1 MKWVSRLCIEA
12 EGKGPVAEL
21 GSWMNA
27 AQGKQSA
34 IARLLGLLSQPQ
46 HPYRPTTEVF
56 LDLNVD
62 RVADNLN
69 LAVEGSTRGAENRPS
84 SDAETLDDIE
94 HRVVELIETHKQ
106 DAHSI
111 YLEHLHT
118 YDERLTALNFEE
130 RFAII
135 QQAAPESVGEFRAE
149 AALGRDELFSL
160 RRRLYDSEQER
171 DDFRKRHRLV
181 RPARLSSQGKTILK
195 IGILAV
201 LFVVEVVINGNFL
214 AKSNP
219 QGLLGGAVQAV
230 SFAALNI
237 IASFLCG
244 LVPIRLINRR
254 NFFVKL
260 IGLASFL
267 LYLAFAIGLNL
278 TLAHLREIPPTVNG
292 DAGQEVMIQLL
303 KAPLVLNDIISWVF
317 FGIGLIFSLIA
328 MTDGLLFTDPYFG
341 YGSLEQRCNEAR
353 AQYTEGKAE
362 LVERLRDIRDAASEA
377 MNGAARDLSVRR
389 GEFDSI
395 IQARG
400 RLAQRFGEHQNHIER
415 SCRALLAIY
424 REANRKARNTS
435 APSYFAKPYNMDR
448 IVYTGTDGDET
459 ARDQLRQSILET
471 QDILK
476 RQIAA
481 VHEAFDEAVRSY
493 REIDDLIPE
502 GKFAPSAAKKA

>member
-1 MKWVSRLCIEA
+1 
-12 EGKGPVAEL
+12 
-21 GSWMNA
+21 MNA
-27 AQGKQSA
+27 AHVRQSG
-34 IARLLGLLSQPQ
+34 IARLLSLLGQPQ
-46 HPYRPTTEVF
+46 HSYRPTTEIF
-56 LDLNVD
+56 LDLNVN

-69 LAVEGSTRGAENRPS
+69 LAVNGGERGAENRPS
-84 SDAETLDDIE
+84 ADAETFDDIE
-94 HRVVELIETHKQ
+94 HQVVEFVETHKQ

-171 DDFRKRHRLV
+171 DDFRRRHKLA
-181 RPARLSSQGKTILK
+181 RPARLSSQGKTLLK
-195 IGILAV
+195 VGILAV
-201 LFVVEVVINGNFL
+201 LFVIEVIINGNFL

-244 LVPIRLINRR
+244 LVPIRLVNRR
-254 NFFVKL
+254 NFFLKL
-260 IGLASFL
+260 IGLLSAIA
-267 LYLAFAIGLNL
+267 YLAFAIGLNL
-278 TLAHLREIPPTVNG
+278 TLAHLREIPPAVNG
-292 DAGQEVMIQLL
+292 DVGQEVMIQLL
-303 KAPLVLNDIISWVF
+303 KTPLVLNDILSWVF
-317 FGIGLIFSLIA
+317 FGIGFIFSLVA

-341 YGSLEQRCNEAR
+341 YASLEQRCNEAR

-362 LVERLRDIRDAASEA
+362 LIERLREIRDAASEA

-400 RLAQRFGEHQNHIER
+400 RLAQRFAEHQNHIER

-424 REANRKARNTS
+424 REANRKARTTP
-435 APSYFAKPYNMDR
+435 APAYFARPYSMDR
-448 IVYTGTDGDET
+448 IVYVGTDRDET
-459 ARDQLRQSILET
+459 ARDQLRQSILEA
-471 QDILK
+471 QDILN
-476 RQIAA
+476 RQIQAI
-481 VHEAFDEAVRSY
+481 HEAFDEAVRSY

-502 GKFAPSAAKKA
+502 SKRGPSAAKTA

>member
-1 MKWVSRLCIEA
+1 
-12 EGKGPVAEL
+12 
-21 GSWMNA
+21 MNA
-27 AQGKQSA
+27 VKQSG
-34 IARLLGLLSQPQ
+34 IARLLSLLGQPQ
-46 HPYRPTTEVF
+46 HSYRPATEIF

-62 RVADNLN
+62 RVADNLG
-69 LAVEGSTRGAENRPS
+69 LASNGSDRGAENRPS
-84 SDAETLDDIE
+84 ADAETFDDVE

-171 DDFRKRHRLV
+171 DDFRRRHRLA
-181 RPARLSSQGKTILK
+181 RPARLSSQGKTLLK
-195 IGILAV
+195 VGILAI
-201 LFVVEVVINGNFL
+201 LFVIEVIINGNFL

-254 NFFVKL
+254 NYFFKL
-260 IGLASFL
+260 IGLLSAIG
-267 LYLAFAIGLNL
+267 YLAFATALNL

-292 DAGQEVMIQLL
+292 DVGQEVMVQLL
-303 KAPLVLNDIISWVF
+303 QTPLVLNDIISWVF
-317 FGIGLIFSLIA
+317 FGIGFIFSLVA

-341 YGSLEQRCNEAR
+341 YASLEQRCNEAR

-362 LVERLRDIRDAASEA
+362 LIERLREIRDAASEA

-389 GEFDSI
+389 GEFDAI

-400 RLAQRFGEHQNHIER
+400 RLAQRFAEHQNHIER
-415 SCRALLAIY
+415 SCRALLSIY
-424 REANRKARNTS
+424 REANRKARTTP
-435 APSYFAKPYNMDR
+435 APAYFAKPYSMDR
-448 IVYTGTDGDET
+448 IVYVGTDKDET

-471 QDILK
+471 QDILN
-476 RQIAA
+476 RQIKAI
-481 VHEAFDEAVRSY
+481 HEAFDEAVRSY

-502 GKFAPSAAKKA
+502 SKRGPSAVKTA

>member
-1 MKWVSRLCIEA
+1 MI
-12 EGKGPVAEL
+12 
-21 GSWMNA
+21 A
-27 AQGKQSA
+27 AQGKPSA
-34 IARLLGLLSQPQ
+34 VARLLSLLGQPQ
-46 HPYRPTTEVF
+46 HSYRPSTEIF
-56 LDLNVD
+56 LDLNVN
-62 RVADNLN
+62 RVADNLH
-69 LAVEGSTRGAENRPS
+69 LAIDGGKRGAENRPTA
-84 SDAETLDDIE
+84 DAETFDDIE
-94 HRVVELIETHKQ
+94 HQVVELVETHKQ
-106 DAHSI
+106 DSHSI

-171 DDFRKRHRLV
+171 DDFRRRHRLA
-181 RPARLSSQGKTILK
+181 RPARLSSQGKTLLK
-195 IGILAV
+195 VGILAV
-201 LFVVEVVINGNFL
+201 LFVIEVVVNGNFL
-214 AKSNP
+214 AKSNA

-237 IASFLCG
+237 IASFLWG
-244 LVPIRLINRR
+244 LVPIRLVNRR
-254 NFFVKL
+254 NWFLKL
-260 IGLASFL
+260 IGLLSGIG
-267 LYLAFAIGLNL
+267 YLAFAIALNL

-292 DAGQEVMIQLL
+292 DVGQEVMTQLL
-303 KAPLVLNDIISWVF
+303 KAPHVLNDILSWVF

-341 YGSLEQRCNEAR
+341 YASLEQRCNDAR

-362 LVERLRDIRDAASEA
+362 LIERLREIRDAASEA

-400 RLAQRFGEHQNHIER
+400 RLAQRFAEHQNHIER

-424 REANRKARNTS
+424 REANRKTRTTP
-435 APSYFAKPYNMDR
+435 APAYFARPYSMDR
-448 IVYTGTDGDET
+448 IVYAGTDRDET

-471 QDILK
+471 QDILN
-476 RQIAA
+476 RQIQAI
-481 VHEAFDEAVRSY
+481 HEAFDEAARSY

-502 GKFAPSAAKKA
+502 SKRGPSAVKTA

>member
-1 MKWVSRLCIEA
+1 
-12 EGKGPVAEL
+12 
-21 GSWMNA
+21 MNA
-27 AQGKQSA
+27 AHVRQSG
-34 IARLLGLLSQPQ
+34 IARLLSLLGQPQ
-46 HPYRPTTEVF
+46 HSYRPTTEIF
-56 LDLNVD
+56 LDLNVN

-69 LAVEGSTRGAENRPS
+69 LAVNGGERGAENRPS
-84 SDAETLDDIE
+84 ADAETFDDVE
-94 HRVVELIETHKQ
+94 HQVVEFVETHKQ

-171 DDFRKRHRLV
+171 DDFRRRHKLA
-181 RPARLSSQGKTILK
+181 RPARLSSQGKTLLK
-195 IGILAV
+195 VGILAV
-201 LFVVEVVINGNFL
+201 LFVIEVIINGNFL

-244 LVPIRLINRR
+244 LVPIRLVNRR
-254 NFFVKL
+254 NFFLKL
-260 IGLASFL
+260 IGILSAIA
-267 LYLAFAIGLNL
+267 YLAFAIGLNL
-278 TLAHLREIPPTVNG
+278 TLAHLREIPPAVNG
-292 DAGQEVMIQLL
+292 DVGQEVMIQLL
-303 KAPLVLNDIISWVF
+303 KTPLVLNDIISWVF
-317 FGIGLIFSLIA
+317 FGIGFIFSLVA

-341 YGSLEQRCNEAR
+341 YASLEQRCNEAR

-362 LVERLRDIRDAASEA
+362 LIERLREIRDAASEA

-400 RLAQRFGEHQNHIER
+400 RLAQRFAEHQNHIER

-424 REANRKARNTS
+424 REANRKARTTP
-435 APSYFAKPYNMDR
+435 APAYFARPYSMDR
-448 IVYTGTDGDET
+448 IVYVGTDRDET
-459 ARDQLRQSILET
+459 ARDQLRQSILEA
-471 QDILK
+471 QDILN
-476 RQIAA
+476 RQIQAI
-481 VHEAFDEAVRSY
+481 HEAFDEAVRSY

-502 GKFAPSAAKKA
+502 SKRGPSAAKTA

>member
-1 MKWVSRLCIEA
+1 
-12 EGKGPVAEL
+12 
-21 GSWMNA
+21 MNA

-34 IARLLGLLSQPQ
+34 IARLLSLLGQPQ
-46 HPYRPTTEVF
+46 HSYRPSTEIF

-62 RVADNLN
+62 RVADNLS
-69 LAVEGSTRGAENRPS
+69 LASNGSDRGAENRPS
-84 SDAETLDDIE
+84 ADAETYDDIE

-171 DDFRKRHRLV
+171 DDFRRRHRLA
-181 RPARLSSQGKTILK
+181 RPARLSSQGKTLLK
-195 IGILAV
+195 VGILAI
-201 LFVVEVVINGNFL
+201 LFVIEVIINGNFL

-254 NFFVKL
+254 NFFFKL
-260 IGLASFL
+260 IGLLSAIG
-267 LYLAFAIGLNL
+267 YLALAIALNL

-292 DAGQEVMIQLL
+292 DVGQEVMTQLL
-303 KAPLVLNDIISWVF
+303 KTPLILNDIISWVF
-317 FGIGLIFSLIA
+317 FGIGFIFSLVA

-341 YGSLEQRCNEAR
+341 YASLEQRCNEAR

-362 LVERLRDIRDAASEA
+362 LIERLREIRDAASEA

-400 RLAQRFGEHQNHIER
+400 RLAQRFAEHQNHIER
-415 SCRALLAIY
+415 SCRALLSIY
-424 REANRKARNTS
+424 REANRKARTTP
-435 APSYFAKPYNMDR
+435 APAYFAKPYSMDR
-448 IVYTGTDGDET
+448 IVYVGTDKDET
-459 ARDQLRQSILET
+459 ARDQLRQSILQT
-471 QDILK
+471 QDILN
-476 RQIAA
+476 RQIKAI
-481 VHEAFDEAVRSY
+481 HEAFDEAVRSY

-502 GKFAPSAAKKA
+502 SKRGPSAVKTA

>member
-1 MKWVSRLCIEA
+1 
-12 EGKGPVAEL
+12 
-21 GSWMNA
+21 MNA

-34 IARLLGLLSQPQ
+34 IARLLSLLGQPQ
-46 HPYRPTTEVF
+46 HSYRPSTEIF

-62 RVADNLN
+62 RVADNLG
-69 LAVEGSTRGAENRPS
+69 LASNGSDRGAENRPS
-84 SDAETLDDIE
+84 ADAETYDDIE

-171 DDFRKRHRLV
+171 DDFRRRHRLA
-181 RPARLSSQGKTILK
+181 RPARLSSQGKTLLK
-195 IGILAV
+195 VGILAI
-201 LFVVEVVINGNFL
+201 LFVIEVIINGNFL

-230 SFAALNI
+230 SFAALYI
-237 IASFLCG
+237 IASFLCC

-254 NFFVKL
+254 NFFFKL
-260 IGLASFL
+260 IGLLSAIG
-267 LYLAFAIGLNL
+267 YLALAIALNL

-292 DAGQEVMIQLL
+292 DVGQEVMTQLL
-303 KAPLVLNDIISWVF
+303 KTPLILNDIISWVF
-317 FGIGLIFSLIA
+317 FGIGFIFSLVA

-341 YGSLEQRCNEAR
+341 YASLEQRCNEAR

-362 LVERLRDIRDAASEA
+362 LIERLREIRDAASEA

-400 RLAQRFGEHQNHIER
+400 RLAQRFAEHQNHIER
-415 SCRALLAIY
+415 SCRALLSIY
-424 REANRKARNTS
+424 REANRKARTTP
-435 APSYFAKPYNMDR
+435 APAYFAKPYSMDR
-448 IVYTGTDGDET
+448 IVYVGTDKDET
-459 ARDQLRQSILET
+459 ARDQLRQSILQT
-471 QDILK
+471 QDILN
-476 RQIAA
+476 RQIKAI
-481 VHEAFDEAVRSY
+481 HEAFDEAVRSY

-502 GKFAPSAAKKA
+502 SKRGPSAVKTA

>member
-1 MKWVSRLCIEA
+1 MI
-12 EGKGPVAEL
+12 
-21 GSWMNA
+21 A

-34 IARLLGLLSQPQ
+34 IARLLSLLGQPQ
-46 HPYRPTTEVF
+46 HSYRPSTEIF
-56 LDLNVD
+56 LDLNVN
-62 RVADNLN
+62 RVADNLH
-69 LAVEGSTRGAENRPS
+69 LAIDGSERGAENRPTT
-84 SDAETLDDIE
+84 DAETFDDIE

-171 DDFRKRHRLV
+171 DDFRRRHRLA
-181 RPARLSSQGKTILK
+181 RPARLSSQGKTLLK
-195 IGILAV
+195 VGILAV
-201 LFVVEVVINGNFL
+201 LFVIEVVVNGNFL
-214 AKSNP
+214 AKSNA

-237 IASFLCG
+237 IASFLWG

-254 NFFVKL
+254 NLFFKL
-260 IGLASFL
+260 IGLLSGIG
-267 LYLAFAIGLNL
+267 YLAFAIALNL
-278 TLAHLREIPPTVNG
+278 TLAHLREIPPSVNG
-292 DAGQEVMIQLL
+292 DVGQEVMTQLL

-341 YGSLEQRCNEAR
+341 YASLERRCNEAR

-362 LVERLRDIRDAASEA
+362 LIERLREIRDAASEA

-400 RLAQRFGEHQNHIER
+400 RLAQRFAEHQNHIER

-424 REANRKARNTS
+424 REANRKARTTP
-435 APSYFAKPYNMDR
+435 APSYFAKPYGMDR
-448 IVYTGTDGDET
+448 IVYVGTDRDET
-459 ARDQLRQSILET
+459 ARDQLRQSILGT
-471 QDILK
+471 QDILN
-476 RQIAA
+476 RQIQAI
-481 VHEAFDEAVRSY
+481 HEAFDEAVRSY

-502 GKFAPSAAKKA
+502 SKRGPSAVKTA

>member
-1 MKWVSRLCIEA
+1 
-12 EGKGPVAEL
+12 
-21 GSWMNA
+21 MNA

-34 IARLLGLLSQPQ
+34 IARLLSLLGQPQ
-46 HPYRPTTEVF
+46 HSYRPSTEIF

-62 RVADNLN
+62 RVADNLS
-69 LAVEGSTRGAENRPS
+69 LASNGSDRGAENRPS
-84 SDAETLDDIE
+84 ADAETYDDIE

-135 QQAAPESVGEFRAE
+135 QQAAPELVGEFRAE

-171 DDFRKRHRLV
+171 DDFRRRHRLA
-181 RPARLSSQGKTILK
+181 RPARLSSQGKTLLK
-195 IGILAV
+195 VGILAI
-201 LFVVEVVINGNFL
+201 LFVIEVIINGNFL

-254 NFFVKL
+254 NFFFKL
-260 IGLASFL
+260 IGLLSAIG
-267 LYLAFAIGLNL
+267 YLAFAIALNL

-292 DAGQEVMIQLL
+292 DVGQEVMTQLL
-303 KAPLVLNDIISWVF
+303 KTPLILNDIISWVF
-317 FGIGLIFSLIA
+317 FGIGFIFSLVA

-341 YGSLEQRCNEAR
+341 YASLEQRCNEAR

-362 LVERLRDIRDAASEA
+362 LIERLREIRDAASEA

-389 GEFDSI
+389 GEFNSI

-400 RLAQRFGEHQNHIER
+400 RLAQRFAEHQNHIER
-415 SCRALLAIY
+415 SCRALLSIY
-424 REANRKARNTS
+424 REANRKARTTP
-435 APSYFAKPYNMDR
+435 APAYFAKPYSMDR
-448 IVYTGTDGDET
+448 IVYVGTDKDET
-459 ARDQLRQSILET
+459 ARDQLRQSILQT
-471 QDILK
+471 QDILN
-476 RQIAA
+476 RQIKAI
-481 VHEAFDEAVRSY
+481 HEAFDEAVRSY

-502 GKFAPSAAKKA
+502 SKRGPSAVKTA

>member
-1 MKWVSRLCIEA
+1 MI
-12 EGKGPVAEL
+12 
-21 GSWMNA
+21 A

-34 IARLLGLLSQPQ
+34 IARLLSLLGQPQ
-46 HPYRPTTEVF
+46 HSYRPSTEIF
-56 LDLNVD
+56 LDLNVN
-62 RVADNLN
+62 RVADNLH
-69 LAVEGSTRGAENRPS
+69 LAIDGSARGAENRPTA
-84 SDAETLDDIE
+84 DAETFDDIE
-94 HRVVELIETHKQ
+94 HQVVELIETHKQ

-171 DDFRKRHRLV
+171 DDFRRRHRLA
-181 RPARLSSQGKTILK
+181 RPARLSSQGKTLLK
-195 IGILAV
+195 VGILAI
-201 LFVVEVVINGNFL
+201 LFVIEVVVNGNFL
-214 AKSNP
+214 AKSNA

-237 IASFLCG
+237 IASFLWG

-254 NFFVKL
+254 NLFLKL
-260 IGLASFL
+260 IGLLSGVG
-267 LYLAFAIGLNL
+267 YLGFAVALNL

-292 DAGQEVMIQLL
+292 DVGQQVMTLLL
-303 KAPLVLNDIISWVF
+303 KTPLVLNDIISWVF

-341 YGSLEQRCNEAR
+341 YASLEQRCNEAR

-362 LVERLRDIRDAASEA
+362 LIERLREIRDAASEA

-400 RLAQRFGEHQNHIER
+400 RLAQRFAEHQNHIER

-424 REANRKARNTS
+424 REANRKARTTP
-435 APSYFAKPYNMDR
+435 APPYFAKPYSMDR
-448 IVYTGTDGDET
+448 IVYVGTDRDET
-459 ARDQLRQSILET
+459 ARDQLRQSILDT
-471 QDILK
+471 QDILN
-476 RQIAA
+476 RQIQAI
-481 VHEAFDEAVRSY
+481 HEAFDEAVRSY

-502 GKFAPSAAKKA
+502 SKRGPSAVKTA